1 MNKHE
6 EEISAN
12 QKRVEEGIASEEKRK
27 KKSLESFKCYLAY
40 MRLRKNL

>member
-6 EEISAN
+6 KEVEAT
-12 QKRVEEGIASEEKRK
+12 QKRIEEGIADEKRRK
-27 KKSLESFKCYLAY
+27 EKSLESFRCYLAY